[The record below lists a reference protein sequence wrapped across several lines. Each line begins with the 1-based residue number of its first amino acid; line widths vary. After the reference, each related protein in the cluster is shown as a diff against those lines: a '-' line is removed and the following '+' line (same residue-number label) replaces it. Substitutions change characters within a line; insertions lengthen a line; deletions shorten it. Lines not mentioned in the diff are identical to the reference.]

1 MRYHHIKRYNKR
13 ALYANAKK
21 QSLIKKNLFIFFSSQ
36 WFSLL
41 GSTIVSFSIIWYI
54 TLTTSSATLVAISII
69 CTYIP
74 QIIISIFAGSLGDKY
89 NKKLLIILGDA
100 ITAFATLV
108 LVILFFLGYQSIY
121 LIYLLCIF
129 RSIGSGI
136 QIPLENAFIATIC
149 PKNLLQK
156 INSIYSILNSII
168 NMISPTIAA
177 LLLNF
182 YSFEFIL
189 CIDFITAIIA
199 ISLFQKIKYHEYTH
213 FTNTNNTDKTLF
225 SSFKD
230 GIIYLKTN
238 TYLRYSIFFFLIFY
252 FFMSVP
258 GFLTPV
264 LVSTKFSNDSIYLA
278 INETSW
284 FLGNCL
290 GGFIMYKLT
299 INSKLYAMTLSCFLF
314 GILILNL
321 GLANNFIFYIIIMF
335 FSGIIMPIFN
345 TSNLT
350 AIQENTAQFMLSRVF
365 SNINILMNISTVIGI
380 LFFGII
386 GDFIAI
392 DKLLILTGS
401 FIMCLAF
408 FIWQMYKRFSI

>member
-74 QIIISIFAGSLGDKY
+74 QIIISIFAGSWGDKY
-89 NKKLLIILGDA
+89 NKKLLIILGDT
-100 ITAFATLV
+100 ITAFATLILV
-108 LVILFFLGYQSIY
+108 LLFALGYQSIY

-129 RSIGSGI
+129 RSLGSGI
-136 QIPLENAFIATIC
+136 QAPLENAFIATIC
-149 PKNLLQK
+149 PKDLLQK
-156 INSIYSILNSII
+156 TNSIYSILNSLI
-168 NMISPTIAA
+168 NMISPTLAA

-213 FTNTNNTDKTLF
+213 STNTNNADKTIF

-238 TYLRYSIFFFLIFY
+238 SYLRHIVLFFLVFY

-278 INETSW
+278 INETAW
-284 FLGNCL
+284 FIGNCI
-290 GGFIMYKLT
+290 GGFIIYKL
-299 INSKLYAMTLSCFLF
+299 ILKSKLFTMTLSCFLF
-314 GILILNL
+314 GILILGL
-321 GLANNFIFYIIIMF
+321 GLANNFILYIIIMF
-335 FSGIIMPIFN
+335 FSGIVMPIFN

-350 AIQENTAQFMLSRVF
+350 AIQENTQKFMLSRVF
-365 SNINILMNISTVIGI
+365 SNINILMNISTVLGI

-401 FIMCLAF
+401 FIMCLSF
-408 FIWQMYKRFSI
+408 FIWQMYKRFLI

>member
-1 MRYHHIKRYNKR
+1 MI
-13 ALYANAKK
+13 
-21 QSLIKKNLFIFFSSQ
+21 
-36 WFSLL
+36 
-41 GSTIVSFSIIWYI
+41 
-54 TLTTSSATLVAISII
+54 
-69 CTYIP
+69 
-74 QIIISIFAGSLGDKY
+74 
-89 NKKLLIILGDA
+89 
-100 ITAFATLV
+100 LV
-108 LVILFFLGYQSIY
+108 LLFSLGYQSIY

-129 RSIGSGI
+129 RSLGSGI
-136 QIPLENAFIATIC
+136 QAPLENAFIATIC
-149 PKNLLQK
+149 PKDLLQK
-156 INSIYSILNSII
+156 TNSIYSILNSLI
-168 NMISPTIAA
+168 NMISPTLAA

-213 FTNTNNTDKTLF
+213 STNTNNADKTIF

-238 TYLRYSIFFFLIFY
+238 SYLRHIVLFFLVFY

-278 INETSW
+278 INETAW
-284 FLGNCL
+284 FIGNCI
-290 GGFIMYKLT
+290 GGFIIYKL
-299 INSKLYAMTLSCFLF
+299 ILKSKLFTMTLSCFLF
-314 GILILNL
+314 GILILGL
-321 GLANNFIFYIIIMF
+321 GLANNFILYIVIMF
-335 FSGIIMPIFN
+335 FSGIVMPIFN

-350 AIQENTAQFMLSRVF
+350 AIQENTQKFMLSRVF
-365 SNINILMNISTVIGI
+365 SNINILMNISTVLGI

-401 FIMCLAF
+401 FIMCLSF
-408 FIWQMYKRFSI
+408 FIWQMYKRFLI

>member
-13 ALYANAKK
+13 ALYADAKK

-136 QIPLENAFIATIC
+136 QTPLENAFIATIC

-156 INSIYSILNSII
+156 TNSIYSILNSLI

-177 LLLNF
+177 LLLSF
-182 YSFEFIL
+182 YSFKFIL

-199 ISLFQKIKYHEYTH
+199 ISLFQKIKYHEYKYS
-213 FTNTNNTDKTLF
+213 TNNTMF

-238 TYLRYSIFFFLIFY
+238 AYLRHIVLFFLVFY

-278 INETSW
+278 INETTW
-284 FLGNCL
+284 FIGNCI
-290 GGFIMYKLT
+290 GGFIIYKL
-299 INSKLYAMTLSCFLF
+299 ILKSKLFTMALSCFLF
-314 GILILNL
+314 GILILGL
-321 GLANNFIFYIIIMF
+321 GFADNFILYIVIMF
-335 FSGIIMPIFN
+335 FSGIVMPIFN

-350 AIQENTAQFMLSRVF
+350 AIQENTQQLMLSRVF

-386 GDFIAI
+386 GGFITI
-392 DKLLILTGS
+392 DKLLIITGS
-401 FIMCLAF
+401 FIMCLSF
-408 FIWQMYKRFSI
+408 FIWQMYKRFLI